1 MIQYKKQKYN
11 DIRSALA
18 DNVFVNLLRETLRV
32 NKVEVAEDETR
43 RIFVSLLAA
52 MSYYLYEHPE
62 YYIDL
67 NKMVIYRDTNL
78 KNLITIE
85 AKEGENAKSIMDFY
99 KNGGA
104 FSEELEKLVKAFVQG
119 MLEYSQNK
127 EVEITKEISNIKEAQ
142 KANVNKTNRRNKDG
156 I

>member
-32 NKVEVAEDETR
+32 NKVEVAEDEAR

-67 NKMVIYRDTNL
+67 NKMVIYRDTNVKKL
-78 KNLITIE
+78 THIE
-85 AKEGENAKSIMDFY
+85 SKEGENHKSLIAY
-99 KNGGA
+99 YIYRGA
-104 FSEELEKLVKAFVQG
+104 
-119 MLEYSQNK
+119 
-127 EVEITKEISNIKEAQ
+127 I
-142 KANVNKTNRRNKDG
+142 
-156 I
+156 